1 MPNIFANEKPKNEK
15 LKSEKPKAES
25 EIVSKQKN
33 KQITEDMKFFLSILL
48 VLGLA
53 ACENNRSLPGSL
65 TESGVSRE
73 LASFRKEQLK
83 DVRYQLFFSL
93 PASKQEPVKGVV
105 GVSLRLTGKVPVI
118 LDFRG
123 TAEQITALQL
133 NGEEVLYRVEN
144 EHIILSAED
153 VVEGENQVNIA
164 FTPSDQSLNRREEF
178 LYTLLVPDR
187 ARTLFPCFDQPD
199 MKSIFTLALEIPA
212 DWQAVANGA
221 ILTTDTT
228 SVTGRKLIRFR
239 GTEPLST
246 YLFSFVAGKLVRET
260 YTRGEREI
268 SLYHRETDPEKI
280 AQCPEIAGEV
290 FDALEWLEDYTAIPY
305 PFAKY
310 DLIILPGFQYGGMEH
325 TGATLYNDGRMFLDE
340 HPTLNDKLGRSALI
354 AHETS
359 HMWFGDYVTMEW
371 FDDVWTKEVFANY
384 FASQIVEPLF
394 PQVNHRLNFI
404 RDYLPPAY
412 SEDRTRGANPI
423 KQILPN
429 LNQAGL
435 AYGNIIYDKSPVMME
450 MLIRRM
456 GKDTFQKGIRDYLK
470 KYAYGNAT
478 WDGLISIL
486 DLYTEED
493 LTRWSQVWVNE
504 KGMPEITAEISDGRL
519 IVSQSDPFGRGLYW
533 PQALSY
539 QVICGKDSQQI
550 SIELR
555 GDAKTASQKLDF
567 HPNPTDP
574 EEIPIILPNTDGRGY
589 GFFCLNEQ
597 EAIRLFPYLLT
608 SPDEVL
614 KGSLLI
620 TLYENLLHKNISPE
634 WYREAMLEYTSR
646 ETNSL
651 LFSMALGYIGN
662 CQRWY
667 PQDAIPLE
675 AALWRM
681 VEQNPVASHRLQAF
695 RLYRSIAT
703 SPEAIR
709 RMYTLWKNKQE
720 PAGCPLSEN
729 DYIQLSYVL
738 ALRMPVHADE
748 ILAIQQSRI
757 TNPDRRKEYAF
768 ISPSLSPRKTERD
781 SVFTALLLPENRRIE
796 PWASAAL
803 AYLNHPLRQKEAIA
817 YIRPALEIMPEVQKT
832 GDIFFPTAWVRA
844 LLSGHTSV
852 EAKAEVDRFF
862 ATYPDFPEMLSNKVK
877 QQADH
882 LYR

>member
-1 MPNIFANEKPKNEK
+1 M
-15 LKSEKPKAES
+15 
-25 EIVSKQKN
+25 V
-33 KQITEDMKFFLSILL
+33 
-48 VLGLA
+48 GLA
-53 ACENNRSLPGSL
+53 ACGKKGVPAESL
-65 TESGVSRE
+65 TQCGVSRE
-73 LASFRKEQLK
+73 LASFRKKQLEN
-83 DVRYQLFFSL
+83 VRYQLFFSL
-93 PASKQEPVKGVV
+93 PASKQEPVKGIV
-105 GVSLRLTGKVPVI
+105 GVSLRLSEKEAII

-123 TAEQITALQL
+123 SAEQITALQL
-133 NGEEVLYRVEN
+133 NGKEVAYRVEN

-153 VVEGENQVNIA
+153 VTKGENQVNIA

-199 MKSIFTLALEIPA
+199 MKAIFTLSLEVPS
-212 DWQAVANGA
+212 DWKAVANGA
-221 ILTTDTT
+221 VLTTDTT
-228 SVTGRKLIRFR
+228 SITGRKLIRFR
-239 GTEPLST
+239 ETEPLST
-246 YLFSFVAGKLVRET
+246 YLFSFVAGKLERET

-268 SLYHRETDPEKI
+268 SLYHRETDPKKI
-280 AQCPEIAGEV
+280 AQCPEIADEV
-290 FDALEWLEDYTAIPY
+290 FDALEWLEAYTAIPY

-340 HPTLNDKLGRSALI
+340 HPTLNDRLGRSALI

-423 KQILPN
+423 KQVLPN

-435 AYGNIIYDKSPVMME
+435 VYGNIIYDKSPVLME
-450 MLIRRM
+450 MLVRRM
-456 GKDTFQKGIRDYLK
+456 RKDAFQQGIRDYLK

-478 WDGLISIL
+478 WDGLISLL
-486 DLYTEED
+486 DPYTDED
-493 LTRWSQVWVNE
+493 LTRWSHVWVNE
-504 KGMPEITAEISDGRL
+504 EGMPEITAEIRDGRL
-519 IVSQSDPFGRGLYW
+519 IVSQRDPLGRGLYW
-533 PQALSY
+533 PQTLSY
-539 QVICGKDSQQI
+539 QVISGQDSQQI
-550 SIELR
+550 SVELT
-555 GDAKTASQKLDF
+555 GDTATVSQKLDF
-567 HPNPTDP
+567 YPDQNDSDEPP
-574 EEIPIILPNTDGRGY
+574 LILPNVDGRGY
-589 GFFCLNEQ
+589 GFFCLNE
-597 EAIRLFPYLLT
+597 EDAVRLFPYLLT
-608 SPDEVL
+608 SSDEVL

-620 TLYENLLHKNISPE
+620 TLYENLLRKNISPD
-634 WYREAMLEYTSR
+634 WYEKAILEYASK

-667 PQDAIPLE
+667 PQDVLPLE
-675 AALWRM
+675 TALEQIA
-681 VEQNPVASHRLQAF
+681 EQNPIASHRLQAF
-695 RLYRSIAT
+695 RLYRSVAT

-709 RMYTLWKNKQE
+709 RMYSLWKNKQE

-729 DYIQLSYVL
+729 DYIQLSYIL
-738 ALRMPVHADE
+738 ALRMPGQADE
-748 ILAIQQSRI
+748 IRRIQQSRI

-768 ISPSLSPRKTERD
+768 ISPSLSPRKAERD
-781 SVFTALLLPENRRIE
+781 SVFASLLLAENRRVE

-803 AYLNHPLRQKEAIA
+803 AYLNHPVRQKDAIA
-817 YIRPALEIMPEVQKT
+817 YIRPALEILPEVQKT

-852 EAKAEVDRFF
+852 EAKAEVDHFF
-862 ATYPDFPEMLSNKVK
+862 ATYPDFPLMLSNKVK

>member
-1 MPNIFANEKPKNEK
+1 MR
-15 LKSEKPKAES
+15 
-25 EIVSKQKN
+25 
-33 KQITEDMKFFLSILL
+33 FFLSILL
-48 VLGLA
+48 LLGLA
-53 ACENNRSLPGSL
+53 ACNHKRPFPETL

-73 LASFRKEQLK
+73 LASFRKKQLEN
-83 DVRYQLFFSL
+83 VRYQLFFSL
-93 PASKQEPVKGVV
+93 PASKQEPVKGIA
-105 GVSLRLTGKVPVI
+105 GISLSLSEKEPVI

-123 TAEQITALQL
+123 TPEQITALQL
-133 NGEEVLYRVEN
+133 NGKEVAYRVEN
-144 EHIILSAED
+144 EHIILPAED
-153 VVEGENQVNIA
+153 MTEGENQVHIA

-199 MKSIFTLALEIPA
+199 MKSVFTLALEIPA

-221 ILTTDTT
+221 ILTTDTI
-228 SVTGRKLIRFR
+228 SAPGRKLIRFDE
-239 GTEPLST
+239 TEPLST
-246 YLFSFVAGKLVRET
+246 YLFSFVAGNLERET
-260 YTRGEREI
+260 YRRGDREI
-268 SLYHRETDPEKI
+268 SLYHRETDPKKI

-290 FDALEWLEDYTAIPY
+290 FDALEWLESYTAIPY

-325 TGATLYNDGRMFLDE
+325 TGATLYNDRRMFLDE

-435 AYGNIIYDKSPVMME
+435 VYGNIIYDKSPVLLE
-450 MLIRRM
+450 MLVRRM
-456 GKDTFQKGIRDYLK
+456 GKDAFQKGIREYLK

-486 DLYTEED
+486 DPYTEED
-493 LTRWSQVWVNE
+493 LVGWSHVWIKE
-504 KGMPEITAEISDGRL
+504 KGMPEITAGIRGDRL
-519 IVSQSDPFGRGLYW
+519 IVSQRDPLERGLCW
-533 PQALSY
+533 PQTLSY
-539 QVICGKDSQQI
+539 HVLSGEDSQPI
-550 SIELR
+550 SVELTS
-555 GDAKTASQKLDF
+555 DTKTADQPLDF
-567 HPNPTDP
+567 HPHTNDSQETPLI
-574 EEIPIILPNTDGRGY
+574 IPNADGRGY
-589 GFFCLNEQ
+589 GFFRLNEQ
-597 EAIRLFPYLLT
+597 EAVRLFPYLLA
-608 SPDEVL
+608 SSDEVL

-620 TLYENLLHKNISPE
+620 TLYENLLHQSVSPE
-634 WYREAMLEYTSR
+634 WYEKAMLEYISK

-667 PQDAIPLE
+667 PQDPEPLE
-675 AALWRM
+675 TALWQI
-681 VEQNPVASHRLQAF
+681 VEHNPIQSHRLQAF
-695 RLYRSIAT
+695 RLYRSVA
-703 SPEAIR
+703 SSADAVR
-709 RMYTLWKNKQE
+709 RIYGLWKNQQA
-720 PAGCPLSEN
+720 PPGCPLSEN
-729 DYIQLSYVL
+729 DYVQLSYTL
-738 ALRMPVHADE
+738 ALRMPSDARE
-748 ILAIQQSRI
+748 ILALQQARI
-757 TNPDRRKEYAF
+757 TNPDRREEYAF
-768 ISPSLSPRKTERD
+768 IAPALSPCKTERD
-781 SVFTALLLPENRRIE
+781 SVFASLLVAENRRVE

-803 AYLNHPLRQKEAIA
+803 SYLNHSTRQKDAVA
-817 YIRPALEIMPEVQKT
+817 YIRPALEILPEVQKT
-832 GDIFFPTAWVRA
+832 GDIFFPTAWARA
-844 LLSGHTSV
+844 LLSGHTSA
-852 EAKAEVDRFF
+852 EARSEVDRFF
-862 ATYPDFPEMLSNKVK
+862 ASYPGFPEMLSNKVK